1 MLSDV
6 FIKHVREIVLA
17 LLDDWFIQQGAIKTR
32 RQGITVRDMRWTDRN
47 KERET
52 DRVLGL
58 QLKLLKNI
66 KRERNPR

>member
-32 RQGITVRDMRWTDRN
+32 RQGITVREMRWTDRN

-52 DRVLGL
+52 DR
-58 QLKLLKNI
+58 
-66 KRERNPR
+66 ES

>member
-52 DRVLGL
+52 ESLRPPTKASKKYKKG
-58 QLKLLKNI
+58 KKS
-66 KRERNPR
+66 